1 MRPGEDDLTRDDV
14 TRLANMAGLKIDP
27 AHLPGVVRNL
37 GLLLD
42 QAALFMDPPLEPL
55 VEPAPVYRP

>member
-1 MRPGEDDLTRDDV
+1 MARIGDQVGDEDV
-14 TRLANMAGLKIDP
+14 TRLAAMAGLKIDP

-37 GLLLD
+37 GILLE
-42 QAALFMDPPLEPL
+42 QAALFMDPQLDPL